1 MLMTIGSSQSGQGFM
16 ARALFL
22 TFVAL
27 SGAGLAFA
35 DYTNQ
40 SIKIGAKLGDLGV
53 QEYIGTFS
61 ARYTGMVD
69 GWEAEALAKDLRSKD
84 MREHLPASVDG
95 WEMREWNEAD
105 RAALFPSTDAPEV
118 PPEFQAVMDENP
130 VLANLQAA
138 GEREARSDEIAETRF
153 YARGDS
159 LVALRLSYRSPQREA
174 GGMQGLAINII
185 EGNMAAMSGSEGFAV
200 IKGVAYGRETGLFGV
215 DESADGTRVFTG
227 RMGAE
232 VRISV
237 RARASDEEIHALL
250 SSIDYDTLNSMMVRP
265 LGDVGTAAADIPL
278 DAQRA
283 VAEAALAEHRQDLME
298 RARDSEA
305 AIIALGEQ
313 IGAGADVIAGEA
325 PPASGGLGGLFGGS
339 GAAAEPDTTVQ
350 VRRIGDGNC
359 TTVGSTK
366 RCGVQA
372 D

>member
-1 MLMTIGSSQSGQGFM
+1 M
-16 ARALFL
+16 ARGLFL

-40 SIKIGAKLGDLGV
+40 TIKIGVRLGDLGV
-53 QEYIGTFS
+53 QEYMGTFS

-69 GWEAEALAKDLRSKD
+69 GWEAEALAQDLRSKD

-105 RAALFPSTDAPEV
+105 RAVLFPSADAPEV
-118 PPEFQAVMDENP
+118 PTEFQAVLDENP
-130 VLANLQAA
+130 LLANLQAA
-138 GEREARSDEIAETRF
+138 GENEMRTQEIAETRF
-153 YARGDS
+153 YQRGDS
-159 LVALRLSYRSPQREA
+159 LIALQLGYRSPQREA
-174 GGMQGLAINII
+174 GGMQGLAFDII

-200 IKGVAYGRETGLFGV
+200 IKGVAYGRETGMFGV
-215 DESADGTRVFTG
+215 DAQADGTRVFTG

-232 VRISV
+232 ITISV
-237 RARASDEEIHALL
+237 RAQASDEEIYALL
-250 SSIDYDTLNSMMVRP
+250 SSIDYDNLNAMMVRP
-265 LGDVGTAAADIPL
+265 LGDVGTAAADVPL
-278 DAQRA
+278 DEQRGL
-283 VAEAALAEHRQDLME
+283 AEAVIAEHRQNLMD

-305 AIIALGEQ
+305 AIIAMGEK
-313 IGAGADVIAGEA
+313 IGAGADIIAGEA
-325 PPASGGLGGLFGGS
+325 PPASGGFGSLFGGS
-339 GAAAEPDTTVQ
+339 TDVAEPEPQVQ

-359 TTVGSTK
+359 TTVGAIK